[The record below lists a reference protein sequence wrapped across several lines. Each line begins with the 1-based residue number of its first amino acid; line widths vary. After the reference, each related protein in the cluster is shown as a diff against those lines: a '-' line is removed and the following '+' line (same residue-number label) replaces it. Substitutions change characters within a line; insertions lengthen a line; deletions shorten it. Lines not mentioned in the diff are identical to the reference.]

1 MYTVAR
7 LISRGVYTVSG
18 PFHPFGGAVD
28 IIVVEQP
35 DGSYKSSPWYVRFG
49 KFQGVLKTR
58 EKVVNIDVNG
68 IDSDFH
74 MYLDHKG
81 EAYFLRDVKED
92 DDDLIFTSPLSSGE
106 EETDDNN
113 SNQLVTETS
122 IEAQSSIASLS
133 VQNEF
138 KGDVNLLPRTN
149 SRRSRLLRYVFGRRS
164 SVGQEMG
171 GSEDGSIVR
180 LDSLEQAQVAADLLE
195 VNWSNN
201 LSTTEVSD
209 LKFDR
214 LESNEDDLDLGVNNK
229 NDDDETAVIFDLQ
242 NSNLDEIDTKPSL
255 ESSTEQISRECNDII
270 GDSLHEGGSQGER
283 VSSYTDC
290 ETPDSFAAGVDNLGE
305 DKNQFY
311 CETMELITEVS
322 SERVSRVLLINEDT
336 EHDLGT
342 CNVRINQIGSG
353 ENGTFM
359 DCNAENIRNESP
371 SLVNMHMLASDSV
384 EPGKM
389 QAIELRTVAEI
400 AGEKKLEADIDE
412 ESANQSTMTKSSHSY
427 TSNSNG
433 IHLQGSAVAPEPEAQ
448 VVSADNFISS
458 PVDRELAESSDEEQF
473 VFSDIDQLEPSPVH
487 RKDSTSSNSREIE
500 TNPLTSMKNILKDH
514 DASVSLKTFV
524 PGQPPLTSQSEFEE
538 LRTTSSPLSI
548 PSGRRGPSDEVEWMM
563 ESLPNFRSGIDNLDV
578 PDVHPLSCSLDSGS
592 ESLVW
597 KLFRKDSSKP
607 FTSDINSDNLLK
619 EQHRSPKTC
628 KLEELKR
635 MSSIPEIEISLCK
648 HLFYEGMGIDAASQ
662 AFDAEKVDPENFVA
676 VATAPLNSDKLVV
689 RMGGRYFPWDA
700 AVPVI
705 SGMTSFGHELTFD
718 PEGMIAVERIEE
730 TLEGQPPRS
739 IVASGGSWRYWPFSL
754 RRSRTIGSVGSGMDN
769 TKCEGTDNA
778 SESSNYVSPDR
789 NAQQVKVTAKKV
801 KSIVPTSEQLASLNL
816 KEGQNVIKFT
826 FSTAMLGKQQV
837 DARIF
842 LWKHSARIVVS
853 DVDGTI
859 TKSDV
864 LGQFMPLVGK
874 DWSQTGVAHLFS
886 AIEENGYKFI
896 YLSAR
901 SVSQAYLTRQFL
913 INLKQDGKVL
923 PDGPVV
929 ISPDGLFPSLYR
941 EVIRR
946 APHEFKI
953 GCLEVSSA
961 LSIVLSLDIKALF
974 PLDSHPFYA
983 GFGNRDTD
991 ELSYLKVGVPKGKIF
1006 TINPKGEVAVHRR
1019 VDTKSYTS
1027 LHALVNGMFP
1037 AMCSAGQ
1044 EEFNQWNFWKLP
1056 PLHIDE

>member
-81 EAYFLRDVKED
+81 EAFFLGDVKED
-92 DDDLIFTSPLSSGE
+92 DEDLNFTSPLSSGE
-106 EETDDNN
+106 EEIDNDNN
-113 SNQLVTETS
+113 SNNQLVTETW
-122 IEAQSSIASLS
+122 IESQTSDSLS
-133 VQNEF
+133 VRE
-138 KGDVNLLPRTN
+138 GDVNLLPRTN
-149 SRRSRLLRYVFGRRS
+149 SRRSRLLRYVFGRRAS
-164 SVGQEMG
+164 MGQE
-171 GSEDGSIVR
+171 SIER
-180 LDSLEQAQVAADLLE
+180 LDSLEEAQVAAGLLE
-195 VNWSNN
+195 VNWSSN
-201 LSTTEVSD
+201 LSTTEVSNSS
-209 LKFDR
+209 LNL
-214 LESNEDDLDLGVNNK
+214 LESIENDLDLGVNNE
-229 NDDDETAVIFDLQ
+229 NEDETAVIFDL
-242 NSNLDEIDTKPSL
+242 NLGEIDNAKPSL
-255 ESSTEQISRECNDII
+255 EQISRECSDVI
-270 GDSLHEGGSQGER
+270 GGSLHEEGSQSER

-290 ETPDSFAAGVDNLGE
+290 ETPDSLGE
-305 DKNQFY
+305 EKNQFY
-311 CETMELITEVS
+311 CETMELGSTK
-322 SERVSRVLLINEDT
+322 RVSRVLLINEDT

-342 CNVRINQIGSG
+342 CNIQINVIGSG
-353 ENGTFM
+353 KNGTFTHS
-359 DCNAENIRNESP
+359 NAENIGNESAN
-371 SLVNMHMLASDSV
+371 SLVNMHMLTADTV
-384 EPGKM
+384 EPGRM
-389 QAIELRTVAEI
+389 QVKESRVVPERLV
-400 AGEKKLEADIDE
+400 GEKKLESDVDE
-412 ESANQSTMTKSSHSY
+412 EFFSQSSMKKSSHSH
-427 TSNSNG
+427 TSNS
-433 IHLQGSAVAPEPEAQ
+433 HLQGSTGSLEPQAQ
-448 VVSADNFISS
+448 VVSADKFVSS
-458 PVDRELAESSDEEQF
+458 AEERELAESSDEEQF
-473 VFSDIDQLEPSPVH
+473 LFSDIDQLESSPVH
-487 RKDSTSSNSREIE
+487 CKDSVSSNSKE
-500 TNPLTSMKNILKDH
+500 TESNSLTSVKDILKDH
-514 DASVSLKTFV
+514 DTSLSLKTIE
-524 PGQPPLTSQSEFEE
+524 QPPLSSQAEFEE
-538 LRTTSSPLSI
+538 SRTTSSARSI
-548 PSGRRGPSDEVEWMM
+548 PSGRRGPSEEVEWMM

-578 PDVHPLSCSLDSGS
+578 SDVQPLSCSLDSGS
-592 ESLVW
+592 ESLGW

-607 FTSDINSDNLLK
+607 FTSDIDSGNFLK
-619 EQHRSPKTC
+619 EQHRSSSTSI
-628 KLEELKR
+628 LEELKR

-648 HLFYEGMGIDAASQ
+648 HLLYEGMGIDAASQ
-662 AFDAEKVDPENFVA
+662 AFDAEKVDPENFIA
-676 VATAPLNSDKLVV
+676 AASAPLDSDKLVV

-705 SGMTSFGHELTFD
+705 SGMASFGHELTFD
-718 PEGMIAVERIEE
+718 PEGMIAVEQIEE
-730 TLEGQPPRS
+730 TLEGQSPRS
-739 IVASGGSWRYWPFSL
+739 IVASGGSWRLWPFSL
-754 RRSRTIGSVGSGMDN
+754 RRSRTIGTVSPGLDS

-778 SESSNYVSPDR
+778 PESSNYVSPDR
-789 NAQQVKVTAKKV
+789 NAQQGNVTVKKV

-842 LWKHSARIVVS
+842 LWKYDARIVVS

-886 AIEENGYKFI
+886 AIKENGYKFI

-913 INLKQDGKVL
+913 INLKQDGKAL

-953 GCLEVSSA
+953 GCLE
-961 LSIVLSLDIKALF
+961 DIKALF

-1027 LHALVNGMFP
+1027 LHELVNGMFP

-1044 EEFNQWNFWKLP
+1044 EEFNQWNFWKIP
-1056 PLHIDE
+1056 PVYIDC

>member
-92 DDDLIFTSPLSSGE
+92 DDDDLVFTSPLSSGE

-113 SNQLVTETS
+113 SNSNHLVTETS
-122 IEAQSSIASLS
+122 IESQTSDSSLS
-133 VQNEF
+133 VPNEF

-149 SRRSRLLRYVFGRRS
+149 SRRSRLLRYVFGRKS

-171 GSEDGSIVR
+171 SSGDGSIVR
-180 LDSLEQAQVAADLLE
+180 LDSLEQAEVAADLLE
-195 VNWSNN
+195 VNWSSN
-201 LSTTEVSD
+201 LSTIEVSNSNFN
-209 LKFDR
+209 L
-214 LESNEDDLDLGVNNK
+214 LESNENDIDLGVNNE

-242 NSNLDEIDTKPSL
+242 NSNLGGFDAKPSV
-255 ESSTEQISRECNDII
+255 ESGTEQISRECNGTT
-270 GDSLHEGGSQGER
+270 GDSLHEGGSQSER

-290 ETPDSFAAGVDNLGE
+290 ETPDSFTIGE
-305 DKNQFY
+305 EKNQFY

-342 CNVRINQIGSG
+342 CNIRINEIGSG
-353 ENGTFM
+353 KNGTFV

-371 SLVNMHMLASDSV
+371 SLVNMHMLAADSV
-384 EPGKM
+384 EPRRM
-389 QAIELRTVAEI
+389 QAIELRTVPEI
-400 AGEKKLEADIDE
+400 VGEKKLESDLDE
-412 ESANQSTMTKSSHSY
+412 EFANQLTMTKSSHSY
-427 TSNSNG
+427 TSNSNEF
-433 IHLQGSAVAPEPEAQ
+433 HLQGSAVAAEPQAQ
-448 VVSADNFISS
+448 VVSADKFISS
-458 PVDRELAESSDEEQF
+458 AEDRELAESSDEEQF
-473 VFSDIDQLEPSPVH
+473 LFSDIDQLESSAVH
-487 RKDSTSSNSREIE
+487 CKDPISSNSME
-500 TNPLTSMKNILKDH
+500 TKANPLTSMKNILKDH
-514 DASVSLKTFV
+514 DASLSLKTFV
-524 PGQPPLTSQSEFEE
+524 PEQPPLSSQSEFEE
-538 LRTTSSPLSI
+538 SRTISSPLSI
-548 PSGRRGPSDEVEWMM
+548 PGGRRGPSEEVEWMM
-563 ESLPNFRSGIDNLDV
+563 ESLPNFRSGINNLDV

-592 ESLVW
+592 ESLGW

-607 FTSDINSDNLLK
+607 FTSDIDSDNFLK

-635 MSSIPEIEISLCK
+635 MSTIQEIEISLCK
-648 HLFYEGMGIDAASQ
+648 HLLYEGMGIDVASQ
-662 AFDAEKVDPENFVA
+662 AFDAEKVDPENFVV
-676 VATAPLNSDKLVV
+676 VASAPLNSDKLVV

-705 SGMTSFGHELTFD
+705 SGMASFGHELTFD

-730 TLEGQPPRS
+730 TLEGQSPRS
-739 IVASGGSWRYWPFSL
+739 IVASGGSWRLWPFSL
-754 RRSRTIGSVGSGMDN
+754 RRSRTIGSVGPGLDD
-769 TKCEGTDNA
+769 TKCKGADNA
-778 SESSNYVSPDR
+778 SESSNYVSPDK
-789 NAQQVKVTAKKV
+789 NLQQVKATVKKV

-816 KEGQNVIKFT
+816 KEGPNVIKFT

-842 LWKHSARIVVS
+842 LWKYNTRIVVS

-913 INLKQDGKVL
+913 INLKQDGKAL

-953 GCLEVSSA
+953 GCLE
-961 LSIVLSLDIKALF
+961 DIKALF

-1056 PLHIDE
+1056 PLHIVD

>member
-1 MYTVAR
+1 MGYGVAY
-7 LISRGVYTVSG
+7 GVC
-18 PFHPFGGAVD
+18 
-28 IIVVEQP
+28 
-35 DGSYKSSPWYVRFG
+35 
-49 KFQGVLKTR
+49 
-58 EKVVNIDVNG
+58 
-68 IDSDFH
+68 
-74 MYLDHKG
+74 
-81 EAYFLRDVKED
+81 
-92 DDDLIFTSPLSSGE
+92 
-106 EETDDNN
+106 
-113 SNQLVTETS
+113 
-122 IEAQSSIASLS
+122 
-133 VQNEF
+133 
-138 KGDVNLLPRTN
+138 
-149 SRRSRLLRYVFGRRS
+149 
-164 SVGQEMG
+164 
-171 GSEDGSIVR
+171 GSE
-180 LDSLEQAQVAADLLE
+180 
-195 VNWSNN
+195 
-201 LSTTEVSD
+201 
-209 LKFDR
+209 
-214 LESNEDDLDLGVNNK
+214 
-229 NDDDETAVIFDLQ
+229 
-242 NSNLDEIDTKPSL
+242 
-255 ESSTEQISRECNDII
+255 C
-270 GDSLHEGGSQGER
+270 
-283 VSSYTDC
+283 
-290 ETPDSFAAGVDNLGE
+290 
-305 DKNQFY
+305 
-311 CETMELITEVS
+311 
-322 SERVSRVLLINEDT
+322 VSRVLLINEDT

-384 EPGKM
+384 DPGKM
-389 QAIELRTVAEI
+389 QAIELGTVAEI
-400 AGEKKLEADIDE
+400 SGEKKSEADIDE

-433 IHLQGSAVAPEPEAQ
+433 IHLQGSAVSPAPEAQ

-524 PGQPPLTSQSEFEE
+524 PGQPPLSSQSEVEE

-548 PSGRRGPSDEVEWMM
+548 PSGRRGPSEEVEWMM

-592 ESLVW
+592 EILGW

-607 FTSDINSDNLLK
+607 FTSHINSDNFLK

-635 MSSIPEIEISLCK
+635 MSR
-648 HLFYEGMGIDAASQ
+648 MGIDAASQ
-662 AFDAEKVDPENFVA
+662 AFDAEKVDPDNFFA
-676 VATAPLNSDKLVV
+676 VASAPLNSDKLVV

-705 SGMTSFGHELTFD
+705 SGMASFGHELTFN

-730 TLEGQPPRS
+730 TLEGQSPRS

-754 RRSRTIGSVGSGMDN
+754 RRPRTIGSVGSGMGN

-778 SESSNYVSPDR
+778 SESSNFVSPDR

-801 KSIVPTSEQLASLNL
+801 KSIVPTSEQLAS
-816 KEGQNVIKFT
+816 EGKF
-826 FSTAMLGKQQV
+826 F
-837 DARIF
+837 F
-842 LWKHSARIVVS
+842 
-853 DVDGTI
+853 DGTI

-886 AIEENGYKFI
+886 AIEGYKFI
-896 YLSAR
+896 YLGAR
-901 SVSQAYLTRQFL
+901 SISQAYLTRQFL
-913 INLKQDGKVL
+913 INLKHDGKAL

-953 GCLEVSSA
+953 GCLE
-961 LSIVLSLDIKALF
+961 DIKALF

-983 GFGNRDTD
+983 GFGNRDID

-1006 TINPKGEVAVHRR
+1006 TINPKGEVVVHRR